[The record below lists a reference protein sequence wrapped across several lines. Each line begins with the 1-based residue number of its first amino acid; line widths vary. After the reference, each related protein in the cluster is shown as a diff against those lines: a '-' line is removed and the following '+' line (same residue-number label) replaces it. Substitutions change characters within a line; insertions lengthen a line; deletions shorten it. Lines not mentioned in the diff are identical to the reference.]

1 MSDKYFIDSNIIVYA
16 HDIDKKRRQIA
27 EQDII
32 KGILSGNA
40 VISAQVLSEFFV
52 TVTQKIKEPL
62 TLSAAEAEVVL
73 LSRLEAVSIDIF
85 LVQIAIQLQRKH
97 RLSYWDSLILACA
110 IKGGCAEIHSENFTH
125 GRRYEGVLVKN
136 IFL

>member
-110 IKGGCAEIHSENFTH
+110 IKGGCAEIHSEDFTH